1 MMGCCCFV
9 TVLLLG
15 DVEMLVYG
23 VIFGVKRVH
32 YIFFW
37 LNKVG
42 DEVVIGINV
51 EDLINSTVEI
61 ICGETCE
68 WEVEE
73 IVW

>member
-61 ICGETCE
+61 IFGETCE
-68 WEVEE
+68 
-73 IVW
+73 

>member
-42 DEVVIGINV
+42 DEVVI
-51 EDLINSTVEI
+51 
-61 ICGETCE
+61 
-68 WEVEE
+68 
-73 IVW
+73 

>member
-1 MMGCCCFV
+1 MNSDMMGCCCFV

-51 EDLINSTVEI
+51 KDLINSTVEI
-61 ICGETCE
+61 IFGETCE
-68 WEVEE
+68 
-73 IVW
+73 

>member
-15 DVEMLVYG
+15 DVEMLVCG

-37 LNKVG
+37 LYKVG

-51 EDLINSTVEI
+51 KDLINSTVEI
-61 ICGETCE
+61 IFGETCE
-68 WEVEE
+68 
-73 IVW
+73 

>member
-1 MMGCCCFV
+1 MNSDMMGCCCFV

-61 ICGETCE
+61 IFGETCE
-68 WEVEE
+68 
-73 IVW
+73 